1 MIPCLLEVT
10 RNNSDHN
17 GQLYKD
23 SITEKN
29 DDDDNIDVPKSNE
42 SNESKDSNIFK
53 ESFIMKVNLF
63 KGVCYR

>member
-42 SNESKDSNIFK
+42 SKDSNIFK
-53 ESFIMKVNLF
+53 ESFIMKLNLF